1 MDDRNDFQRRIGVGE
16 PSRISLKMQGGA
28 RTKTVVREV
37 GRTRGSVAGT
47 TTEHWD
53 GRVDATATPE
63 TVRAT
68 VRRSTGEIVDMS

>member
-1 MDDRNDFQRRIGVGE
+1 MNEFQKRIGVGE

-28 RTKTVVREV
+28 RTRTIVREE
-37 GRTRGSVAGT
+37 GRTRGTVGGT

-68 VRRSTGEIVDMS
+68 VRRSTGEIVDMN